1 MQKISI
7 GKYRALQQCTSSKR
21 TFTLLALDHRQNL
34 RKANPV
40 FESNEELSLFKLD
53 ITREL
58 SSYAT
63 AVLLDP
69 EVSAAQAIASGV
81 LPGDKGLVTAIEST
95 GFGGNNYARKTRMI
109 PGWSVEKAKRMGA
122 SMVKLLVYYH
132 PESPTAKEIELLV
145 SKIAENCQ
153 IIEIGL
159 MLEPLTY
166 SLNDIKLTSDEKRRL
181 VVETARILTKIPG
194 VDVLKAELPQD
205 TRDCDTEK
213 LTKACAEVSQVS
225 SVPWI
230 LLSASVPFDEFL
242 FHAEIACKAG
252 ASGVAVGRAVWQET
266 IMMGA
271 EDRNTFLRNSAGQR
285 LIQLAGVCNSHG
297 RPWTEFFTI
306 DANFNWYK
314 NY

>member
-1 MQKISI
+1 VKNISLGKI
-7 GKYRALQQCTSSKR
+7 RALQQCTSSR
-21 TFTLLALDHRQNL
+21 GTFVCLALDHRQNL

-40 FESNEELSLFKLD
+40 FQSDGELSRFKLD

-58 SSYAT
+58 ATYAT

-81 LPGDKGLVTAIEST
+81 LPGDKGLVVAIEST
-95 GFGGNNYARKTRMI
+95 GYSGQNFARKTQII

-132 PESPTAKEIELLV
+132 PEAHTSQEIEGLV
-145 SKIAENCQ
+145 SKVAEECLKFD
-153 IIEIGL
+153 IGL

-166 SLNDIKLTSDEKRRL
+166 SLDDMKLSSEEKRHL
-181 VVETARILTKIPG
+181 VVEAARLLTKIPG
-194 VDVLKAELPQD
+194 VDILKTELPLD
-205 TRDCDTEK
+205 IKDRDSEK
-213 LTKACAEVSQVS
+213 LAEACADVSQVS

-230 LLSASVPFDEFL
+230 LLSASAPFEIFL
-242 FHAEIACKAG
+242 QHAEIACQAG

-266 IMMGA
+266 IIMEE
-271 EDRNTFLRNSAGQR
+271 EDRNVFLRNSASQR
-285 LIQLAGVCNSHG
+285 LIQLTEVCFKKGKS
-297 RPWTEFFTI
+297 WTEFYTTEV
-306 DANFNWYK
+306 DFNWCK